1 MRKVFV
7 VYAPKASDLVKK
19 VNEAFEQANK
29 QGNKIYSTQYVYAD
43 MDKYYCFIEYDNVV
57 NQSQK

>member
-7 VYAPKASDLVKK
+7 VFASKASDLVKK
-19 VNEAFEQANK
+19 VNDAFEQADK
-29 QGNKIYSTQYVYAD
+29 QGNKIYNTQYVYAD

-57 NQSQK
+57 DKSK